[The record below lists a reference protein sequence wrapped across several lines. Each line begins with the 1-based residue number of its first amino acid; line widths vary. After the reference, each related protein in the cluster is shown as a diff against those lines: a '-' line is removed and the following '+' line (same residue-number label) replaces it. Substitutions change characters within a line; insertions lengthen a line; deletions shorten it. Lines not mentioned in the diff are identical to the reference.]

1 MYGAVIGDLA
11 GSIYEYGQLKKIEP
25 IKMEKVIPDN
35 AFFSDDTILTVA
47 ISEAA
52 LNGGDYASYLKKYI
66 KEYENYHPNFSPYF
80 KSHFSP
86 NTMKWA
92 KSFNVG
98 MSSGNGAMMRISAI
112 GYLFDTEEEVIRE
125 AALATIPTHNSKE
138 AKQAA
143 TIIALMIFYF
153 RKGLSKNEVYDLLN
167 LSAVYTPFT
176 RFNTTC
182 RETLSNVLYAIFYS
196 TSFEDALRL
205 ILLMGGD
212 TDTNACIVAS
222 VCEALYGISDNLVKE
237 AEAKIPEKFT
247 RILRKV
253 K

>member
-138 AKQAA
+138 ATKAA

-205 ILLMGGD
+205 TLLMGGD

-222 VCEALYGISDNLVKE
+222 VCEALYGISDNLIEE
-237 AEAKIPEKFT
+237 AEAKIPEEFT
-247 RILRKV
+247 RILRRV

>member
-11 GSIYEYGQLKKIEP
+11 GSVYEYGQLKKIEP
-25 IKMEKVIPDN
+25 IKMEKVIHDN

-80 KSHFSP
+80 KSPFSP

-138 AKQAA
+138 ATKAA

-196 TSFEDALRL
+196 TSFSDAIRL
-205 ILLMGGD
+205 TLLMGGD
-212 TDTNACIVAS
+212 TDTNLSIVAS
-222 VCEALYGISDNLVKE
+222 VCEALYGITDDLIKG
-237 AEAKIPEKFT
+237 AEAKIPKDFSK
-247 RILRKV
+247 ILRKI

>member
-1 MYGAVIGDLA
+1 
-11 GSIYEYGQLKKIEP
+11 
-25 IKMEKVIPDN
+25 
-35 AFFSDDTILTVA
+35 
-47 ISEAA
+47 
-52 LNGGDYASYLKKYI
+52 
-66 KEYENYHPNFSPYF
+66 
-80 KSHFSP
+80 
-86 NTMKWA
+86 
-92 KSFNVG
+92 

-205 ILLMGGD
+205 TLLMGGD

-222 VCEALYGISDNLVKE
+222 VCEALYGISDNLIEE
-237 AEAKIPEKFT
+237 AEAKIPEEFT
-247 RILRKV
+247 RILRRV